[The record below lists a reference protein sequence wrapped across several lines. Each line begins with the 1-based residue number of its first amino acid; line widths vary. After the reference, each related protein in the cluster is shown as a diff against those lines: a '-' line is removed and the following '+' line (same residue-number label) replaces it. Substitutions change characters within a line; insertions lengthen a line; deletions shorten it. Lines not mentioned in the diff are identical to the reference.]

1 MSKTYP
7 EVRSRRREEAESLEI
22 SKLSA
27 SSPRRLQFVKPLLF
41 ILSAL
46 VSTSLVAQTV
56 TNAPASPPIETPAAS
71 STTTNAPAK
80 KAAKK
85 KAVAKKKA
93 AAPRPVT
100 VPLNPGPATC
110 EANNVNV
117 RGQAKLKSEV
127 VGKLMKGQQVTV
139 LEEVQLKNSDV
150 DEPSA
155 WAKILLPT
163 NTLVWINTTFVNS
176 ATKTVRAK
184 KLNVRSGPGENYSVL
199 GSLKEGD
206 TIKEISMQNDWV
218 QVEPPADAYAFVA
231 AQFLKQ
237 GEAPI
242 VAANSTTPE
251 ATPTATPTT
260 VTEPTIAATPTE
272 PTTTPTTP
280 PPANE
285 PVPAT
290 TEPPNTTTNTTPVED
305 NEPPPKRIVQR
316 EGIVRGTFS
325 IQAPTK
331 FELIS
336 PDNHKAINYLSSDS
350 PDLDLSRYKGLR
362 IIVTGEEGLDERWR
376 NTPVIT
382 IQKIQVL
389 DYGG

>member
-1 MSKTYP
+1 MSKTY
-7 EVRSRRREEAESLEI
+7 
-22 SKLSA
+22 
-27 SSPRRLQFVKPLLF
+27 LLIF
-41 ILSAL
+41 TAL
-46 VSTSLVAQTV
+46 VSTSLLAQTV
-56 TNAPASPPIETPAAS
+56 TNPPAAGPIESNPS
-71 STTTNAPAK
+71 SATTNAPAK

-93 AAPRPVT
+93 SAPRPVT

-127 VGKLMKGQQVTV
+127 VGKLMKGQPVTV
-139 LEEVQLKNSDV
+139 VEEVQLKNSEP

-206 TIKEISMQNDWV
+206 TVKELSMENDWV
-218 QVEPPADAYAFVA
+218 KIEAPADAYAFVA

-237 GEAPI
+237 GELPV
-242 VAANSTTPE
+242 VAANPTTTPE
-251 ATPTATPTT
+251 ATPPTTTT
-260 VTEPTIAATPTE
+260 VTEPPITATPTD
-272 PTTTPTTP
+272 PTTTTP
-280 PPANE
+280 PPATE
-285 PVPAT
+285 PPPAT
-290 TEPPNTTTNTTPVED
+290 TEPSTTTTNATPTED

-336 PDNHKAINYLSSDS
+336 PDNRKTINYLFSDS

-362 IIVTGEEGLDERWR
+362 IIITGEEGLDERWR

>member
-27 SSPRRLQFVKPLLF
+27 SSPRRLQVVRPLLF
-41 ILSAL
+41 ILWAL
-46 VSTSLVAQTV
+46 VSTSLLAQTV
-56 TNAPASPPIETPAAS
+56 TNPPAAPPIESKPS

-85 KAVAKKKA
+85 KTVAKKKA
-93 AAPRPVT
+93 PTPRPVT
-100 VPLNPGPATC
+100 VPLNPGPAVC

-117 RGQAKLKSEV
+117 RGQAKLNSEV
-127 VGKLMKGQQVTV
+127 VGKLMKGQPVTV
-139 LEEVQLKNSDV
+139 LEEVQLKNSGP

-206 TIKEISMQNDWV
+206 TIKELSMQNDWV
-218 QVEPPADAYAFVA
+218 QIEAPADAYAFVA

-237 GEAPI
+237 GEPPTI
-242 VAANSTTPE
+242 AANTTTTTPK

-260 VTEPTIAATPTE
+260 VTEPPIATAPTE
-272 PTTTPTTP
+272 PTTAATTPTTP
-280 PPANE
+280 TPATE
-285 PVPAT
+285 PAPVT
-290 TEPPNTTTNTTPVED
+290 TEPSTSTTNTTTVVED

-316 EGIVRGTFS
+316 EGIV
-325 IQAPTK
+325 
-331 FELIS
+331 
-336 PDNHKAINYLSSDS
+336 
-350 PDLDLSRYKGLR
+350 
-362 IIVTGEEGLDERWR
+362 
-376 NTPVIT
+376 
-382 IQKIQVL
+382 
-389 DYGG
+389 